1 VREYAP
7 GKRGSQAELSRKK
20 PGSSHAF
27 DTRLYILY
35 KFMSVAASSYAQ
47 ALNAA
52 RRELDA
58 LLRERDQI
66 ETRIARVRHTV
77 AALSALCD
85 EPTPVELGLTDAI
98 RTVLR
103 GSVEAL
109 APTDVK
115 ERLDVLGFDLS
126 SHANPLASVH
136 TVLKRLV
143 HAGEAE
149 TTEGYGGRMVYW
161 RKLPLH
167 GIAVAGGSWS
177 RLPPRGGPRKK

>member
-1 VREYAP
+1 M
-7 GKRGSQAELSRKK
+7 
-20 PGSSHAF
+20 
-27 DTRLYILY
+27 RLYILY
-35 KFMSVAASSYAQ
+35 KFMSVAASYAQ

-58 LLRERDQI
+58 LLRQRDQI